1 MDKVNL
7 DEIYDK
13 HGISQR
19 EREIAELLI
28 QGKSNKE
35 IADSLYIAPNTVK
48 NHIHSLFQKLQVK
61 SRLQLVNFFLRNQ
74 QKP

>member
-1 MDKVNL
+1 M

-19 EREIAELLI
+19 ERDIAGLLM

-61 SRLQLVNFFLRNQ
+61 SRFQLMNYFLKNQ